1 MNHQVDILR
10 HKKVFI
16 SIFTFVLVIL
26 GIWWGSSL
34 LLNKN
39 KTKKSKT
46 QNVVA
51 NQTETIDVSGNQ
63 ISTIHNHLNIQVYA
77 ELT

>member
-1 MNHQVDILR
+1 MSQQVSVLR
-10 HKKVFI
+10 NKKLFI
-16 SIFTFVLVIL
+16 SICTLALVIL

-39 KTKKSKT
+39 KAEKSKT

-51 NQTETIDVSGNQ
+51 NETETIDVSGNQ
-63 ISTIHNHLNIQVYA
+63 ILISPGFVAQTYR
-77 ELT
+77 